1 MYLFGETARNIV
13 EFHSNNHTW
22 VTRGLTHK
30 HMAREV
36 HITKQLKRVLDV
48 VIGMFY
54 TSIRNGMLN
63 DHIHLL
69 DKDSSKCSHCYQEPP
84 PNSPVLSLHKGV
96 LSFFT

>member
-1 MYLFGETARNIV
+1 MYLFAETGRNIV

-36 HITKQLKRVLDV
+36 QVTKQLKRVLDV

-54 TSIRNGMLN
+54 SSIRNGMLN

-69 DKDSSKCSHCYQEPP
+69 DIELQMFSLLPGATTKQSCS
-84 PNSPVLSLHKGV
+84 LS
-96 LSFFT
+96 T